1 MSAIGFGGSMQYV
14 AITLLVSA
22 FDPLQAFLLAL
33 MVNARHVFYGL
44 SMLDKY
50 KGLGKARFFLVFA
63 LCDET
68 FSLASTLDPPEGV
81 ERRDFYLWIT
91 LLDYLYWV
99 GATALAALLA
109 VPGGPGAAGGGD
121 VSGQGPA
128 PRHHG
133 AAAPLEE
140 QRAALHRRRHGGVY
154 ASGAGDLCLT
164 DFPRINPSR
173 PAQNG
178 TAARGRGS
186 FLRFRGDTMRKHL
199 FFWELAGFV
208 FTGAAGTLLHFA
220 YEWSGGS
227 VLVAAFSAVNES
239 TWEHM
244 KLLFFPLFLFSLV
257 QFCLMGRN
265 YPNLPAVRAVSTL
278 TGLALIPVLFYT
290 YTGVLGYHMMWA
302 DIAVFFLADLGAFL
316 VDFSLLRRGRL
327 SQPWQQLLGL
337 AALWALAFC
346 FVWCTFRPVH
356 LALWRDPVT
365 NKFGIL

>member
-1 MSAIGFGGSMQYV
+1 MERLREKPNPWAALRAAFPATVPVLTGFLCLGVAYGLLMQTNGYGPLWSTLMSAIGFGGSMQYV

-68 FSLASTLDPPEGV
+68 FSLVSTLDPPEGV
-81 ERRDFYLWIT
+81 KRRDFYLWIT
-91 LLDYLYWV
+91 LLDFLYWV
-99 GATALAALLA
+99 AATALAALLA

-140 QRAALHRRRHGGVY
+140 QRAPFHRRRHGGVY

-186 FLRFRGDTMRKHL
+186 FFAFQGGYDAETP
-199 FFWELAGFV
+199 V
-208 FTGAAGTLLHFA
+208 F
-220 YEWSGGS
+220 
-227 VLVAAFSAVNES
+227 
-239 TWEHM
+239 
-244 KLLFFPLFLFSLV
+244 
-257 QFCLMGRN
+257 
-265 YPNLPAVRAVSTL
+265 
-278 TGLALIPVLFYT
+278 
-290 YTGVLGYHMMWA
+290 
-302 DIAVFFLADLGAFL
+302 LGA
-316 VDFSLLRRGRL
+316 GGL
-327 SQPWQQLLGL
+327 SGDRYSGHA
-337 AALWALAFC
+337 AALCL
-346 FVWCTFRPVH
+346 
-356 LALWRDPVT
+356 
-365 NKFGIL
+365 